1 MSEVILRV
9 KVPLKHLISSP
20 YDTEN
25 VSKRKIY
32 GTFEKHIFR
41 VPYIVRN
48 WLFPYDTESYFTIVR
63 ETAPRI
69 VREICKLPTLV
80 TYFVLMY
87 RVVPEEIN

>member
-32 GTFEKHIFR
+32 GTFEKRIFR

-48 WLFPYDTESYFTIVR
+48 WLFFRMINDF
-63 ETAPRI
+63 
-69 VREICKLPTLV
+69 LV
-80 TYFVLMY
+80 FINHFLLFVNVNSCSLY
-87 RVVPEEIN
+87 KWPWLKQRFL

>member
-1 MSEVILRV
+1 MYIHTCKHIYIHTYIHTYKLTYWSKTYYSSTMLEVILRV

-32 GTFEKHIFR
+32 GTFEKRIFR

-48 WLFPYDTESYFTIVR
+48 WLFSV
-63 ETAPRI
+63 
-69 VREICKLPTLV
+69 
-80 TYFVLMY
+80 
-87 RVVPEEIN
+87 